1 MMNVSGDSGASSDKA
16 LQANFKAGM
25 RELSEAVVSIVN
37 LLSLPAEQVSAS
49 ALGSRLARLLNCLRA
64 HRSQAI
70 LLGLMVDDP
79 LDLVAYLEGLGNLR
93 ATVGQWLTIHAAQPG
108 LVFVEVK
115 DFEAQCWSTLG
126 IGMVLLDNA
135 KSEDFTIQG
144 ALPSGFHQWWA
155 REHSRPAFLAR

>member
-1 MMNVSGDSGASSDKA
+1 MMDVLGDSGASSDNA
-16 LQANFKAGM
+16 LAANFKAGM
-25 RELSEAVVSIVN
+25 RDLSEAVVSIVN

-49 ALGSRLARLLNCLRA
+49 ALGSRLARLLNSLRA

-70 LLGLMVDDP
+70 LLGSLVDDP
-79 LDLVAYLEGLGNLR
+79 IELVAYLEGLGHLR
-93 ATVGQWLTIHAAQPG
+93 ATVGQWLTIHAAQPN
-108 LVFVEVK
+108 LVYMEVK

-135 KSEDFTIQG
+135 KSEDFTIRG

-155 REHSRPAFLAR
+155 QAHTRPAFLAN